1 MLCPELFECKFVNV
15 EVETHSALAIVMTVM
30 DWWGV
35 TDRQPNATVMHS
47 INADAF
53 YDLLYASL
61 ARL

>member
-1 MLCPELFECKFVNV
+1 
-15 EVETHSALAIVMTVM
+15 

-53 YDLLYASL
+53 YDLLYDSL